1 MTLGLLV
8 PPNADAGPNCTC
20 RANGKDYKQGQ
31 VLCIASKLRRCE
43 MYLNNTNWKVISED
57 CPLTGIFSPVRAGL
71 LPKSLPP
78 G

>member
-1 MTLGLLV
+1 MLGLALLV
-8 PPNADAGPNCTC
+8 PAALAGPDCTC

-43 MYLNNTNWKVISED
+43 MYLNNTSWKVISED
-57 CPLTGIFSPVRAGL
+57 CPLTKMLLPDRAGL
-71 LPKSLPP
+71 LPRSLRP